1 MKRSATTVFGDWA
14 ENGQDERMAKG
25 HEIAVSNMLDAVLTR
40 QDSYRFIDAGCGNGW
55 VVRLVNKEP
64 NCKSA
69 LGVDGS
75 KRMIEKAQRIDP
87 KGAYLH
93 ADLMSW
99 TPEKR
104 ADIVHSMEVIYYLPN
119 PKEFIQSVYTNWLAK
134 NGRLIVG
141 LDFYMENSSS
151 HSWPDDC
158 GISMMHLL
166 GEKEWV
172 SLFEDAGFNSIKT
185 WRVEP
190 RENWAG
196 TLVITGLKD

>member
-1 MKRSATTVFGDWA
+1 MKRSPTTVFSEWA
-14 ENGQDERMAKG
+14 EEGRDEKMAKG
-25 HEIAVSNMLDAVLTR
+25 HEAAVSNMLDGVLKNYN
-40 QDSYRFIDAGCGNGW
+40 SYRFIDAGCGNGW

-75 KRMIEKAQRIDP
+75 KRMIEKAHRIDP

-99 TPEKR
+99 IPEKR

-172 SLFEDAGFNSIKT
+172 SLFEDAGFNTIKT